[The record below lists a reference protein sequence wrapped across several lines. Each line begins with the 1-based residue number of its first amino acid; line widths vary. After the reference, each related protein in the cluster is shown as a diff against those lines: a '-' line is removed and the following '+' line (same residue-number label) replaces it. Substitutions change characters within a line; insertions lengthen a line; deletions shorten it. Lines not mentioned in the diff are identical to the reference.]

1 MLASFRDYLLTIL
14 GALNE
19 TLKEK
24 KNEMLF
30 RQQSY
35 SLFNKRA
42 ITESALGPEVK

>member
-1 MLASFRDYLLTIL
+1 MLASFRDYLGTIL
-14 GALNE
+14 EALNE
-19 TLKEK
+19 TLRK